1 MHFTKICR
9 PIVTFMR
16 AIGFKIINMID
27 DWLAAA
33 DAASINKVHTTVR
46 LILTCLGWT
55 LNDKGTPPSQSTLF
69 LGLIINSQNDG
80 IHRTKSKNRQNQ
92 STRLDYERAFH
103 AE

>member
-1 MHFTKICR
+1 
-9 PIVTFMR
+9 MR

-55 LNDKGTPPSQSTLF
+55 LNDKGTPPSQSTTF
-69 LGLIINSQNDG
+69 LRAYHQLANDG
-80 IHRTKSKNRQNQ
+80 VHRTKRKNRQNQ
-92 STRLDYERAFH
+92 STRLDYEGAFH